1 MTAKAEVRHSYYEKH
16 SEEIKER
23 VYLWK
28 ADNPDKYRKYQHNYK
43 IKTGAWLNQIEY
55 VAKRIEQI
63 ERLNHD
69 IDGIIEDAATQEILH
84 NAERRTA

>member
-1 MTAKAEVRHSYYEKH
+1 MTAKAEKRHSYYEKH

-28 ADNPDKYRKYQHNYK
+28 ADNTEKYRNYQHNYR

-55 VAKRIEQI
+55 TAKWVEQI

-69 IDGIIEDAATQEILH
+69 IDGIIEEAVAQEVLH
-84 NAERRTA
+84 TAERRTA